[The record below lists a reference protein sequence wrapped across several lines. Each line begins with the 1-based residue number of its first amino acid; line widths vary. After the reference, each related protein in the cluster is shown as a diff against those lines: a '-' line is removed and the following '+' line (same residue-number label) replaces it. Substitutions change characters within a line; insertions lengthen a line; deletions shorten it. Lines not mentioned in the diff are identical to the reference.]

1 LGAYEVTLLQ
11 LAGGYQVFQTGG
23 GRTTPYLISEI
34 RSTRGEVIFA
44 HSPSAPIPVYDP
56 LYATRMVHM
65 LEGVII
71 GGTGVGANIGR
82 PAAGKTGTSQ
92 KWRDAWFVGFTPD
105 LLAGVW
111 VGNDNDRPMAGVTG
125 GEVPARIW
133 KQFMLVAEKTVSPAD
148 FTWFVPEPEAEPEET
163 SAQVATASAGA
174 FEDQPAT
181 GDADD
186 GQQPRQAAPDNPP
199 DDPGAARP
207 PPAAD
212 RDAQAPTG
220 DETTGSAPSQ
230 DAGDDD
236 RQARYYDRGAPRS
249 YPPDE
254 PYQPYIYRPRRTPPP
269 PPPAPDPNG
278 ADEDRRYRY

>member
-1 LGAYEVTLLQ
+1 VTIQAALARSINTVSVRVAREVGPDQVAAFARRCGLSTIPEHPGLSIALGAYEVTLLQ

-220 DETTGSAPSQ
+220 D
-230 DAGDDD
+230 
-236 RQARYYDRGAPRS
+236 
-249 YPPDE
+249 
-254 PYQPYIYRPRRTPPP
+254 
-269 PPPAPDPNG
+269 
-278 ADEDRRYRY
+278 